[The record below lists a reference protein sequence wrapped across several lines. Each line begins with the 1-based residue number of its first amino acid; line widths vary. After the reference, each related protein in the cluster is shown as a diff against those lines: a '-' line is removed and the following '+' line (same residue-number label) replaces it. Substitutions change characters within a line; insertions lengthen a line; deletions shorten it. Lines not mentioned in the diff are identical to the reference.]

1 MENNLRLILF
11 IIGICLVVGIYLWE
25 VLRKKKNVHKT
36 DILNAVDEVPDSSF
50 QINQNFSKEDYS
62 KAITDLNE
70 LSDNLREST
79 ASLSLNSLKP
89 EIDSSNIDNESTNNK
104 KDEYTEPAD
113 NLLILYIT
121 SSQDKNINGLSIYKV
136 LKNIGMEFGQMN
148 IFHYFEDKNNE
159 AEQIMNFIESSEQQT
174 NQQPI
179 FSIAN
184 MHEPGAFD
192 IENIDELKTKGLVA
206 FMYKNEYI
214 DNYEIFDNVFLPKI
228 KIISNQ
234 LGADIRMQDQKLCDD
249 LRISGIKEQLRLD
262 AMKNFLKE

>member
-1 MENNLRLILF
+1 MENNLRFILF
-11 IIGICLVVGIYLWE
+11 IIGICLVLGIYLWE
-25 VLRKKKNVHKT
+25 ILRKKKNIHKT

-50 QINQNFSKEDYS
+50 QIDQSFSKEDYS

-89 EIDSSNIDNESTNNK
+89 EIDSSNTDNELINNK
-104 KDEYTEPAD
+104 KDKYPDPTD
-113 NLLILYIT
+113 NLLIFYIT
-121 SSQDKNINGLSIYKV
+121 SSPDKNIDGVSIYKV

-148 IFHYFEDKNNE
+148 IFHYFEDKDNE
-159 AEQIMNFIESSEQQT
+159 ADQIMNHAESSVQQT
-174 NQQPI
+174 NRQPI

-184 MHEPGAFD
+184 MHEPGAFN
-192 IENIDELKTKGLVA
+192 IENINELKTKGLVA

-214 DNYEIFDNVFLPKI
+214 DNYGIFESIFFPKI
-228 KIISNQ
+228 KMISNQ

-249 LRISGIKEQLRLD
+249 LRLSTIKEQLRLD